1 MGATDTIQTGA
12 SLSEE
17 DRVGLER
24 VLDSLEKQSWLLF
37 MASFFFRS
45 WLSTKSAPQTI
56 STPETLS
63 LAKSAVV
70 TRHCVSLPLQVQK
83 TAQSLEP
90 TASFTVAKVFSRWA
104 LHHAERHLLQS
115 TGHSRFST
123 ETMKTGHF
131 IGSSCPRELKQ
142 LASQVC
148 FS

>member
-1 MGATDTIQTGA
+1 MDTTQTA
-12 SLSEE
+12 DSLSEE
-17 DRVGLER
+17 ERVGLER

-56 STPETLS
+56 ATPETLS
-63 LAKSAVV
+63 LAKSAAI

-83 TAQSLEP
+83 TTQSLEP
-90 TASFTVAKVFSRWA
+90 TASFTVAKIFSRWA
-104 LHHAERHLLQS
+104 LHHAERQLLQS
-115 TGHSRFST
+115 TGHSRLST
-123 ETMKTGHF
+123 ETMKRKHF
-131 IGSSCPRELKQ
+131 IGYYCPRELKH

>member
-17 DRVGLER
+17 DKVGLER
-24 VLDSLEKQSWLLF
+24 VLDSLEKQSWLLL

-83 TAQSLEP
+83 TAQSLEAISIP
-90 TASFTVAKVFSRWA
+90 SLF
-104 LHHAERHLLQS
+104 LL
-115 TGHSRFST
+115 
-123 ETMKTGHF
+123 KYN
-131 IGSSCPRELKQ
+131 P
-142 LASQVC
+142 
-148 FS
+148 